1 MNPKEAE
8 HRHQEAESLVEAAR
22 EREWWKYL
30 ADDEWHTSVAH
41 LPTQRWHRGAYRDDL
56 CRRCRMK
63 SPCPTAKALHSLA
76 ASRALVEKK
85 DIALTDVSQYL
96 TGRGHRIA
104 RQALDLT
111 EGKP

>member
-8 HRHQEAESLVEAAR
+8 HRQQESLVEAAR

-30 ADDEWHTSVAH
+30 ANDEWHTAVAH
-41 LPTQRWHRGAYRDDL
+41 LPTRRWHRGAHRDDL

-63 SPCPTAKALHSLA
+63 SPCPTARALQSLT
-76 ASRALVEKK
+76 ASRVLVEKK
-85 DIALTDVSQYL
+85 DIALTDVSGYL

-104 RQALDLT
+104 RQALALT
-111 EGKP
+111 EEKP